1 MCAVIFN
8 LRFMEHHMG
17 FFNLSKIALAIW
29 LFFAIMLFV
38 TVMFIDEKGF
48 RDGYYTTEQ
57 YSDACS

>member
-1 MCAVIFN
+1 
-8 LRFMEHHMG
+8 MG